1 LQIEPPAGWSFEP
14 KEVILN
20 VDGVTDS
27 CSQGKDINF
36 MFKGFAI
43 TGKVS
48 TVTSSFRSNCMYFY
62 DQCFVQ

>member
-20 VDGVTDS
+20 VDGVNDY

-36 MFKGFAI
+36 VFKGFAV

-48 TVTSSFRSNCMYFY
+48 KVTSSLHSNSICFY
-62 DQCFVQ
+62 N